1 MIKEMIVEGKIIVN
15 QSKSSQSLR
24 MIEKIQNLTMS
35 KRNITK
41 INTRKKTINI
51 PGKTK
56 LMTEQKTRTEV
67 NQEIMTEEM
76 TEKITEE
83 MTEKITENNTEGMNL
98 KTEIKKD
105 QEANPKFNLKNKTD
119 IKANK
124 KEDTTKIIVSNLK
137 EKIITSRR
145 VSILNLKSLK
155 IMFMLVEKLTLIN
168 FMTKSRLKF
177 PNTTLLE

>member
-24 MIEKIQNLTMS
+24 MIEEIQNQTMS

-41 INTRKKTINI
+41 VNTQKKTTDI
-51 PGKTK
+51 PGKKK
-56 LMTEQKTRTEV
+56 LMTEQKNRTKV

-76 TEKITEE
+76 TEKITE
-83 MTEKITENNTEGMNL
+83 NNKEGMNL

>member
-24 MIEKIQNLTMS
+24 MIEEIQNQTMS
-35 KRNITK
+35 KRNITQK
-41 INTRKKTINI
+41 RTTNI
-51 PGKTK
+51 PDKTK
-56 LMTEQKTRTEV
+56 LMTEQKTTAEV
-67 NQEIMTEEM
+67 NKEIM

-83 MTEKITENNTEGMNL
+83 MTEKITESNTQRMNL
-98 KTEIKKD
+98 KTEIKKN
-105 QEANPKFNLKNKTD
+105 QEVNPKFNFKNKTD

-168 FMTKSRLKF
+168 FMTK
-177 PNTTLLE
+177 

>member
-24 MIEKIQNLTMS
+24 MIEEIQNQTMS

-41 INTRKKTINI
+41 INTQKKTTGI
-51 PGKTK
+51 PGKKK

-67 NQEIMTEEM
+67 NQEIM
-76 TEKITEE
+76 TEE